1 MEALSKSF
9 VSPKTC
15 WCPGFLPMD
24 VETGGLTRVT
34 GRPHGL
40 VDASR
45 AYPYMVDGTESVAR
59 HARLPFTL
67 AVSMLRTGN

>member
-1 MEALSKSF
+1 
-9 VSPKTC
+9 
-15 WCPGFLPMD
+15 MD